1 VWGTERTEPG
11 ELRDGLRYVLAGSTR
26 DRWIGVALLGSG
38 VILSGVGSVAGNIT

>member
-11 ELRDGLRYVLAGSTR
+11 ELRDGLRYVLAGRTR